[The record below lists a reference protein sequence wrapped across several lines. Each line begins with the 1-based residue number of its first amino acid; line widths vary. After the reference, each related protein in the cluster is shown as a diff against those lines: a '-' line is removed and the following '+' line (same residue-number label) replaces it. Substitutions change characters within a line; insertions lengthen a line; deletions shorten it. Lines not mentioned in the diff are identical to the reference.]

1 MTNDLDKEIVAGLIG
16 AAAELLVAGI
26 GAVLVQ
32 YFLSSAAH
40 GAFHSAACMPLAY
53 FS

>member
-32 YFLSSAAH
+32 YFLSKRRSW
-40 GAFHSAACMPLAY
+40 C